1 MKKKASVV
9 YAQDLV
15 IHVIVYSILGYHNDG
30 LLIVWSKKFEITDG
44 TLNFMTLVKRTKEL
58 KIQDAVNSYNPITK
72 RVFDDK
78 SESVHFYCNNLLHY
92 NSYTVG
98 FVTSGANVSKSN
110 SADFSFKTSTGHIA
124 FDVSSI
130 YEIHFKDRYKGPAC
144 NIHMS
149 PGNVNPNIVFVC
161 IEDTNNKWTD
171 IKVFH
176 PISVTAGYEVR
187 IQTGQEMLDSGS

>member
-1 MKKKASVV
+1 MKKTSTVA
-9 YAQDLV
+9 YAQALV
-15 IHVIVYSILGYHNDG
+15 IRVIFYGILGYHNDG
-30 LLIVWSKKFEITDG
+30 LLSVWYKKFEITDG
-44 TLNFMTLVKRTKEL
+44 TLNFMTMVETTKEL
-58 KIQDAVNSYNPITK
+58 KIQDALNSYNPITK

-78 SESVHFYCNNLLHY
+78 SESVYFYCNNLSHS

-110 SADFSFKTSTGHIA
+110 STNFSFKTSTGHIT
-124 FDVSSI
+124 FDVSGI
-130 YEIHFKDRYKGPAC
+130 YEIHFKDVYKGPAC

-149 PGNVNPNIVFVC
+149 PGNVNPNIVFVY
-161 IEDTNNKWTD
+161 IEDKNNEWTD
-171 IKVFH
+171 IKVFY